1 VGGVPLLGLVEVG
14 TLVALDASHRVDGVV
29 ERLTVGAEKAPATL
43 TLRVGVHHPER
54 PLVAADDLAGNVQRL
69 SVRSSALVHTDGGPR
84 GGKTVTVSIRFCAS
98 DSSIGVVR
106 LLHYSDI
113 ENAHDDPEVVGR
125 LAGLVDALRD
135 DDTLVCGTGDNI
147 APGVLPLV
155 TRGEIALE
163 FFEAVSPAVSTFG
176 NHDFDFGAD
185 RASELV
191 ERSPQQWLSANVYDD
206 SERFAGVEAATIRE
220 VDGVRVGFL
229 GVTDP
234 TTPSANPEATQLTFT
249 DPVVATREATR
260 ELRADGAE
268 YVVVCSHL
276 GRGDERL
283 AAACEVDVILGGH
296 VHSERVERV
305 AGTLLTRPGT
315 GGEVLLEVEL
325 PTLEVT
331 RHVVADAPLDE
342 ELTARYRQR
351 LDEAGLDTVVACVDE
366 PIRRT
371 EREAFRGESRVGN
384 FVADAYRWA
393 AERELDDSETVV
405 GLQNS
410 GGIRTGPALA
420 DEVTVADLVSLVPF
434 EEPVAVLE
442 CSGSELLDT
451 FREAAD
457 TPGFGESDWWHAH
470 VSGARLVYDYND
482 DELIEAQVGGEA
494 IDHAA
499 RYALATTEFLLHTD
513 AEFPTLTDAK
523 RIATLDIQYDI
534 LAEYAREVGVA
545 PQLEGRIVRTGL

>member
-1 VGGVPLLGLVEVG
+1 M
-14 TLVALDASHRVDGVV
+14 
-29 ERLTVGAEKAPATL
+29 
-43 TLRVGVHHPER
+43 
-54 PLVAADDLAGNVQRL
+54 
-69 SVRSSALVHTDGGPR
+69 
-84 GGKTVTVSIRFCAS
+84 
-98 DSSIGVVR
+98 R

-135 DDTLVCGTGDNI
+135 DETLVCGTGDNI

-163 FFEAVSPAVSTFG
+163 FFAAVSPTVSTFG
-176 NHDFDFGAD
+176 NHDFDFGAR
-185 RASELV
+185 RAAELV

-206 SERFAGVEAATIRE
+206 GERFAGVEAATIRE

-249 DPVVATREATR
+249 DPVVATRAAAR

-283 AAACEVDVILGGH
+283 AAACDVDVILGGH
-296 VHSERVERV
+296 VHSERIERV

-342 ELTARYRQR
+342 ELTARYRRR
-351 LDEAGLDTVVACVDE
+351 LDEAGLDTVVATVDE

-393 AERELDDSETVV
+393 AERELDATERVV

-410 GGIRTGPALA
+410 GGIRTGPSLA
-420 DEVTVADLVSLVPF
+420 NDVTVADLVSLVPF
-434 EEPVAVLE
+434 EEPVVVLE
-442 CSGSELLDT
+442 CSGSELLDV

-482 DELIEAQVGGEA
+482 DELIEAQVGGET
-494 IDHAA
+494 IDHTA

-513 AEFPTLTDAK
+513 AEFPTLTDAA
-523 RIATLDIQYDI
+523 RIATLDIQYDV
-534 LAEYAREVGVA
+534 LAKYAREVGVD